1 MLKKILKITG
11 ITFLLLFIMALILPF
26 LFKDKIIAKVK
37 EEANKNLNAKL
48 EFRDLSLGLISSFPN
63 FNIELQGLSLSGINE
78 FKSDTLI
85 SAESLAITT
94 DIMSV
99 IGGGEI
105 AIKSIDV
112 DKARIH
118 LKVLKDGK
126 ANWDITKPSAT
137 PETPSTE
144 PSTFK
149 AKLQEY
155 SLKSSRIWYEDQ
167 TMDFTALLDGI
178 NHSGSGDFTAD
189 VTNLETLTTID
200 SMDVV
205 YGGIAYLK
213 RANLEYKADFNL
225 DLKNSVYAFKD
236 NELRLNNL
244 LLKFA
249 GSIAMPANDITMD
262 ITYEALKN
270 DVKNFISIVP
280 GAFTK
285 DFEQVKSSG
294 KLAFNGFVK
303 GVYNEKSIPGFA
315 FNLLIENGSIQYP
328 SLPRGISNLQVKT
341 SITCPGVDV
350 NKTVI
355 DVSKLHA
362 D

>member
-1 MLKKILKITG
+1 
-11 ITFLLLFIMALILPF
+11 
-26 LFKDKIIAKVK
+26 
-37 EEANKNLNAKL
+37 
-48 EFRDLSLGLISSFPN
+48 
-63 FNIELQGLSLSGINE
+63 
-78 FKSDTLI
+78 
-85 SAESLAITT
+85 
-94 DIMSV
+94 
-99 IGGGEI
+99 
-105 AIKSIDV
+105 
-112 DKARIH
+112 
-118 LKVLKDGK
+118 
-126 ANWDITKPSAT
+126 
-137 PETPSTE
+137 
-144 PSTFK
+144 
-149 AKLQEY
+149 
-155 SLKSSRIWYEDQ
+155 
-167 TMDFTALLDGI
+167 
-178 NHSGSGDFTAD
+178 
-189 VTNLETLTTID
+189 
-200 SMDVV
+200 MDVA

-270 DVKNFISIVP
+270 DVKNFISVIP

-315 FNLLIENGSIQYP
+315 FNLFIENGSIQYP

-362 D
+362 DLG